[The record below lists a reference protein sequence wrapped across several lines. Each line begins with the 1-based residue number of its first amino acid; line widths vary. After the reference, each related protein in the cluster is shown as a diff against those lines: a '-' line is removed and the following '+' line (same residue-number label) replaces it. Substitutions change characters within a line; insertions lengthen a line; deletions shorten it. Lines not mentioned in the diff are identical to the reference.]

1 MHPRALVMALCV
13 SVLAAAPA
21 RGQVINACAK
31 PNGNLRVVDDLTA
44 CGRNETP
51 LSWSVQGPKGDKGDP
66 GTPGMD
72 GKPGSHDGARVF
84 DREGRVI
91 GVPIASGLDVQLPG
105 RFDEILLNSGVVV
118 RLVERFRGS
127 VPGFELARERIVYT
141 ERNCQGTGYFEGSGG
156 ALGNR
161 VILNVREAS
170 GLSITSKTAPNVA
183 IFRLSGRWSNEL
195 ECTDP
200 EQEFVGDVWA
210 TPILPFDGDLGLS
223 LPMSGPLYIG
233 LRPQ

>member
-13 SVLAAAPA
+13 SLLAATHA

-31 PNGNLRVVDDLTA
+31 PNGNLRLVDDSTA
-44 CGRNETP
+44 CRRNETP

-72 GKPGSHDGARVF
+72 GERGSPDGARVF
-84 DREGRVI
+84 DGDGRDI
-91 GVPIASGLDVQLPG
+91 GVPISSGLDAQLPG

-141 ERNCQGTGYFEGSGG
+141 ERNCQGIGYFSGSGG

-170 GLSITSKTAPNVA
+170 GLSITSTTAPNVA
-183 IFRLSGRWSNEL
+183 IFGLSWRWSNEL
-195 ECTDP
+195 GCT
-200 EQEFVGDVWA
+200 
-210 TPILPFDGDLGLS
+210 
-223 LPMSGPLYIG
+223 
-233 LRPQ
+233 